1 MKTRMIISAIAA
13 AAMLFSMDANAQVA
27 NKKEFR
33 AVEQHE
39 KMLNKQIKEKALKQA
54 RKEAKKLEK
63 QGYKVPVGQLPLAKQ
78 LENSWQAQY
87 EIDAEG
93 TPYYFMASATTIGS
107 NYTSANMQSTNTA
120 KLDIAGQIQTQIA
133 ALVEAKIANNEISA
147 NDAVA
152 INSFVSASKSVINN
166 TLGRVIKFVEIY
178 RTLENGNIESMVTL
192 GYNTEIATKEAVKA
206 MQKSLDA
213 EAEDLMKQLDILVK

>member
-1 MKTRMIISAIAA
+1 MIISAIAA